1 MIGCKTIREVAS
13 NFGGIP
19 QMGHECLE
27 LQKEIYK

>member
-1 MIGCKTIREVAS
+1 MIGLGTIREVAA

-19 QMGHECLE
+19 QMEKECLE